1 MADYPFADATGSV
14 AGALDRSE
22 AALSSLPAGACGDVG
37 ADLAGL
43 VSSVSILT
51 VGAGGMLPTTPGGAG
66 GQLQCAD
73 LNAPLE
79 GLLSTFCGEAYT
91 PVLKFWCILMWVGV
105 LLCLSDVLQKC
116 LHRARTPESVLRE
129 QDAAVGSGGKTVD
142 YYKYNTA
149 AIVVNPING
158 PGTMPEKSAV
168 LYPADVQAQPAPA
181 YDARTGQTDY
191 VV

>member
-1 MADYPFADATGSV
+1 MLCLPSLVFAPQGSV

-51 VGAGGMLPTTPGGAG
+51 VGAGGMYVTISAASPTRHVLVFTCWFGAPPLAYCTPLIPRACQGVCVPGRVHVRAKASGAGLRLGVTHSLTRSPAHKRVPWCVHRLPPTPGGAG

-79 GLLSTFCGEAYT
+79 GLLSTFCGEASI
-91 PVLKFWCILMWVGV
+91 K
-105 LLCLSDVLQKC
+105 KE
-116 LHRARTPESVLRE
+116 R
-129 QDAAVGSGGKTVD
+129 
-142 YYKYNTA
+142 
-149 AIVVNPING
+149 
-158 PGTMPEKSAV
+158 
-168 LYPADVQAQPAPA
+168 
-181 YDARTGQTDY
+181 
-191 VV
+191 